1 MVISLYIFGFIELKT
16 FSWRSCLCCIN
27 RAFFYEV
34 SPMFYE
40 VRVFDS
46 RGQLKKVVSSKKLSN
61 RFWNMHDNLP
71 SYYDEGSGKPEDWS
85 SRNKM
90 KAKKISLDESL

>member
-1 MVISLYIFGFIELKT
+1 
-16 FSWRSCLCCIN
+16 
-27 RAFFYEV
+27 
-34 SPMFYE
+34 MFYE

-61 RFWNMHDNLP
+61 RFWNMDANLP
-71 SYYDEGSGKPEDWS
+71 SYYEEGSGKPEDWS
-85 SRNKM
+85 SKNKM